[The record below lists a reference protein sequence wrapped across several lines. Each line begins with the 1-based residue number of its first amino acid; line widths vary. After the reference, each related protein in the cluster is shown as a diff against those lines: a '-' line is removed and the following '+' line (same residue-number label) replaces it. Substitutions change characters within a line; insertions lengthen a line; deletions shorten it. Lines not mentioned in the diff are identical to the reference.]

1 MANILVVD
9 DEADLRQLVKTALER
24 DGHRVRALAAGSQVG
39 EEQCA
44 WADCILLDVMMPG
57 EDGFA
62 TCARVRRLA
71 DCPILFLTAKTGEE
85 DVVRGLALG
94 GDDYL
99 LKPFRLA
106 ELRARVNAHLR
117 RQGRAP
123 ARRLVRG
130 AFQFDLAGHALYAGG
145 QALPLTKGE
154 YALCEQLAD
163 RPGQVF
169 SREQLYEAVFGYEGE
184 ADAAAVTEHVKNIR
198 AKLRPYGQPIET
210 VWGVGYKWKREE

>member
-24 DGHRVRALAAGSQVG
+24 DGHRVAVLASGG
-39 EEQCA
+39 EVDENRCA

-62 TCARVRRLA
+62 TCARVRELA
-71 DCPILFLTAKTGEE
+71 DCPIVFLTAKVGEE

-130 AFQFDLAGHALYAGG
+130 AFHFDLAGRALYAGG
-145 QALPLTKGE
+145 QALPLTRGSWNRGIFPPP
-154 YALCEQLAD
+154 A
-163 RPGQVF
+163 
-169 SREQLYEAVFGYEGE
+169 
-184 ADAAAVTEHVKNIR
+184 
-198 AKLRPYGQPIET
+198 
-210 VWGVGYKWKREE
+210 